1 MTADREGAA
10 VTEYV
15 AAVLTVGL
23 LMLALI
29 SLREHRPQRR
39 PPVDPVAHLH
49 ALVRPPVMPRV
60 RAAGPP
66 AVLRPRRR
74 APRRPSP
81 PRPTVLVPGWAV
93 GW

>member
-1 MTADREGAA
+1 MTANREGAA
-10 VTEYV
+10 VAEYV

-39 PPVDPVAHLH
+39 PPADPVAHLH
-49 ALVRPPVMPRV
+49 ALVRPPVVPRV
-60 RAAGPP
+60 RVAAP
-66 AVLRPRRR
+66 ATAPRPRRR
-74 APRRPSP
+74 APRKPPP

>member
-10 VTEYV
+10 IAEYV

-29 SLREHRPQRR
+29 ALREHRPQRR

-49 ALVRPPVMPRV
+49 ALVRAPVVPRV
-60 RAAGPP
+60 RVAAP
-66 AVLRPRRR
+66 AAPARPRRR
-74 APRRPSP
+74 AVRKPPP
-81 PRPTVLVPGWAV
+81 PRATVLVPGWAV